1 MVEFFALLGGGLRDA
16 GWGRGQPPARLAGHS
31 ARDDALRH
39 FCPARPG
46 GSGHP
51 LPCCRRLPA
60 RFLSH
65 VAALSQFHA
74 KGRRKNKNWQRIM
87 ENQRCGTYFS

>member
-1 MVEFFALLGGGLRDA
+1 
-16 GWGRGQPPARLAGHS
+16 
-31 ARDDALRH
+31 
-39 FCPARPG
+39 
-46 GSGHP
+46 
-51 LPCCRRLPA
+51 
-60 RFLSH
+60 